1 VLYTARGISKI
12 QYVDEAFVVEK
23 YGVAPSQYADMATL
37 RGDTS
42 DGLPGVPGIGEKTA
56 ASLLRMFGD
65 LDGVIAAVDDPTSS
79 ISPRIRAS
87 LIASAAS
94 ICLQHPQWFVSSE
107 ICLCPPLLPDRR
119 HRTWHCWKRSVRSSA
134 SPTRSSAS

>member
-1 VLYTARGISKI
+1 MRVIC
-12 QYVDEAFVVEK
+12 
-23 YGVAPSQYADMATL
+23 PSIMPNSNSDASTL

-87 LIASAAS
+87 LIASAAYLS
-94 ICLQHPQWFVSSE
+94 AAPAVVRVVRDLPVPVAPTG
-107 ICLCPPLLPDRR
+107 PPAPDVALLEAIGAEFGISNSV
-119 HRTWHCWKRSVRSSA
+119 KRILSA
-134 SPTRSSAS
+134 ISDL